1 MSIGVLLPQFLR
13 PHWLWALAALPL
25 LALWWRA
32 RRRRGS
38 VWRGVVDPH
47 LLPHLLDAGEARRAW
62 LAPAT
67 LLLGA
72 ALAVLAL
79 AGPSWRQVEQPLWQ
93 SRTPLV
99 IALDLSS
106 ATLAGDLPPSRL
118 LQARAKLARLLQTR
132 RDGEVALVAFADDAF
147 TVAPLTE
154 DVRNVA
160 LFLDALAP
168 DVMPVDGR
176 RVDRAIAWSARL
188 LAQGGH
194 MRGDILVL
202 TDAADA
208 RAHAAAAEAARAGYR
223 VHALGLGTAAGSL
236 YRDRDGAVRRAALDD
251 ASLRALAAAG
261 GGRHAVLRADDGD
274 LRALG
279 VLAPRAG
286 ETAAGDRGARA
297 WQDQGYWLLPPLM
310 LLALF
315 AFRRGA
321 APVLL
326 LACLLW
332 PAGVLQ
338 AAEGTLWRRADQV
351 AHARLR
357 EGIAAYRAG
366 DYARAA
372 ELWRGLETADAH
384 YNRGNAL
391 ARQGRYEDAIAA
403 YDAALRRAPGMA
415 DALANKRALEAA
427 LRRRAAA
434 AQDQAQR
441 DGRQQQRQQA
451 KQGEQG
457 EQGKDGAS
465 GQPRAG
471 RDADAQAGAQPH
483 QPAPREAGAPRRADT
498 APTPP
503 PQPADTQ
510 AQRAADAA
518 QRARMQR
525 ALQAGAKPLPR
536 AGAAP
541 GRAETPAE
549 RERRLAN
556 EAWLRRIPEDPGAL
570 LRARFRLEYER
581 RRLEGE

>member
-1 MSIGVLLPQFLR
+1 MSVGMLLPQFLR
-13 PHWLWALAALPL
+13 PHWLWALATLPL

-38 VWRGVVDPH
+38 VWLGAVDPH

-62 LAPAT
+62 LAPAA

-72 ALAVLAL
+72 ALAILAL

-93 SRTPLV
+93 SRMPLV

-106 ATLAGDLPPSRL
+106 ATLADDLPPSRL

-188 LAQGGH
+188 LVQGGYT
-194 MRGDILVL
+194 RGDILVL

-236 YRDRDGAVRRAALDD
+236 YRDRGGAVRRAALDD
-251 ASLRALAAAG
+251 SSLRALAAAG
-261 GGRHAVLRADDGD
+261 GGRYTALRADDGD
-274 LRALG
+274 LRAFG
-279 VLAPRAG
+279 VLVPRAG
-286 ETAAGDRGARA
+286 ETAAGDLGARA

-310 LLALF
+310 LLALL

-338 AAEGTLWRRADQV
+338 AAEGTLWQRADQA

-357 EGIAAYRAG
+357 AGIAAYRAG

-372 ELWRGLETADAH
+372 ELWSELETADAH

-415 DALANKRALEAA
+415 DALANKRAVEAA

-434 AQDQAQR
+434 EQDQTQR

-451 KQGEQG
+451 Q
-457 EQGKDGAS
+457 QGKGGAS
-465 GQPRAG
+465 GPPRAG
-471 RDADAQAGAQPH
+471 RDAGDAQAGAQPR
-483 QPAPREAGAPRRADT
+483 QPAPREAGARRRADT
-498 APTPP
+498 APIPP

-518 QRARMQR
+518 QSARMQR
-525 ALQAGAKPLPR
+525 ALQAGAKPPPR
-536 AGAAP
+536 ASAAP
-541 GRAETPAE
+541 GRAETPAA